1 MSRRRFAIAVP
12 ALLCLP
18 ISLAQAGVALSPA
31 ECEVWTRELG
41 FAAAVAAHDAAAF
54 AEHVDPG
61 AVFGAG
67 RERQA
72 RGREAVVARWAGIVA
87 GEDVTIEWHP
97 ERTTVGG
104 VPGIA
109 WSEGPSLVIEHPGTE
124 AARYSLGRFHSVWR
138 RGEDGV
144 WRVLYDDGIDLGP
157 ATPAQVEAFRAG
169 RREAC
174 PAQAADT
181 AMTTS

>member
-1 MSRRRFAIAVP
+1 MPRSSFVCVAFV
-12 ALLCLP
+12 LCCL
-18 ISLAQAGVALSPA
+18 STTSARAAVALSPQ
-31 ECEVWTRELG
+31 ECEVWARELG
-41 FAAAVAAHDAAAF
+41 FAASVAAHDAAAF
-54 AEHVDPG
+54 ADHIDPG

-72 RGREAVVARWAGIVA
+72 RGREAVAARWAGIVA
-87 GEDVTIEWHP
+87 GKDVTIAWYP

-109 WSEGPSLVIEHPGTE
+109 WSEGPSLVIEHPGTD
-124 AARYSLGRFHSVWR
+124 AARYTLGRFHSVWR

-157 ATPAQVEAFRAG
+157 ATPAQVEAFRAA

-174 PAQAADT
+174 PAQAAGDAIT
-181 AMTTS
+181 AP